1 MASNFYVAIK
11 NKEAT
16 IYAAWEEC
24 KKHQKAKGGVCK
36 GFTTSEQAIA
46 WAREKGADLK
56 PEDIPDY
63 CLYCEPVISFPVV
76 KKHIMP
82 IVKDNEI
89 RIFTDGSCLSN
100 PGGPGGFGSM
110 ILLPDGTEVQISG
123 REVRTTNNRMELM
136 AALSA
141 LDYVE
146 QNCISDMITD
156 IAVVTDSRY
165 LQNAFDKKWIKRWK
179 TNGWVT
185 STGSP
190 VQNQDLL
197 EILDWLVDKL
207 NVRFIWV
214 KSHNGNKLNET
225 VDRLAVEEA
234 KKAARECN
242 FPLECDAELGI
253 VLPKNSSFNREVNET
268 KKKDRIEK
276 ILTSIKEAE
285 NKGTV
290 AKSASVEKEED
301 DTFSFPLTYRSLSM
315 GKQKNFNGKKRKN
328 IKPLN
333 PTGNTVRRASLR
345 VELQDDSMRII
356 PITAKQNELI
366 NLILGID
373 AQDDSMSLKMFDDKT
388 LEKIL
393 VADKNPL
400 PILLKNYKRP
410 FFRKEH

>member
-16 IYAAWEEC
+16 LYAAWEEC
-24 KKHQKAKGGVCK
+24 KKHQKLKGGVCK
-36 GFTTSEQAIA
+36 GFNSFEEANA
-46 WAREKGADLK
+46 WAKEKGVTLQR
-56 PEDIPDY
+56 EDIPDY
-63 CLYCEPVISFPVV
+63 YLYCEPVISLPVI

-82 IVKDNEI
+82 IVKENEI

-141 LDYVE
+141 LDYIE
-146 QNCISDMITD
+146 QIEISDIVTD
-156 IAVVTDSRY
+156 IAVITDSRY
-165 LQNAFDKKWIKRWK
+165 LQNIFDKKWIKRWK
-179 TNGWVT
+179 SNGWVT
-185 STGSP
+185 STGSS

-197 EILDWLVDKL
+197 ELLDWLVEKV
-207 NVRFIWV
+207 NVRFIWI
-214 KSHNGNKLNET
+214 KSHNGNKLNEA

-234 KKAARECN
+234 KKAARECG
-242 FPLECDAELGI
+242 FPLDCEAELGI
-253 VLPKNSSFNREVNET
+253 TLPKSSSFNREQESKNP
-268 KKKDRIEK
+268 KDRIDK
-276 ILTSIKEAE
+276 ILTSIKENE
-285 NKGTV
+285 NGKTV
-290 AKSASVEKEED
+290 AKSTTVTAEEES
-301 DTFSFPLTYRSLSM
+301 FSFPLSYRNLSM
-315 GKQKNFNGKKRKN
+315 GKQKTFNGKKRKN
-328 IKPLN
+328 AKSLN
-333 PTGNTVRRASLR
+333 PTGNTVRRVSLR
-345 VELQDDSMRII
+345 VELQDDTMRII

-400 PILLKNYKRP
+400 PMLLKKYKRP
-410 FFRKEH
+410 FFRKEN